1 MEGFITT
8 IQEFIDTPN
17 NKIIEILKKQNKHCE

>member
-1 MEGFITT
+1 MEGFIST

-17 NKIIEILKKQNKHCE
+17 NKIIEILERQNKYCE